1 MVEQIRRAMK
11 NKLFRNLNSLGVM
24 IIFYFTLS
32 AMFPVFAEDN
42 ISRNLVINPDQQ
54 YRFAM
59 EYFEQGQYGKAIAE
73 FERFIYFFPD
83 HKTVDNAQYHIGL
96 SYFRS
101 GMFREAIDPFSD
113 IVETSTDQDLI
124 AKTHF
129 RMSETF
135 VNMQEDSTAVN
146 VLNHLVA
153 TSNNPLFIDEAHYRA
168 GWIYL
173 QLNELESA
181 RHRFKLISPQNQDFF
196 RMQTINN
203 ELSREKLFPEKSPRV
218 AGFLSIFPGAGF
230 AYTERYRD
238 ALVAFLINAGLIFA
252 AYESLDSGN
261 EALGGIIAFVGTGFY
276 AGNIY
281 GAVSSAHKYNRDSH
295 QKFMENLRNKTQVV
309 LSVAPEKEGV
319 VLGFRVNF

>member
-1 MVEQIRRAMK
+1 
-11 NKLFRNLNSLGVM
+11 M
-24 IIFYFTLS
+24 IIFYFLFS
-32 AMFPVFAEDN
+32 GLFPVFAEDN
-42 ISRNLVINPDQQ
+42 IPRDLVINPNQQ
-54 YRFAM
+54 YQFAM
-59 EYFEQGQYGKAIAE
+59 EYFEQGRYGKAIAE
-73 FERFIYFFPD
+73 LERFIYFFPD
-83 HKTVDNAQYHIGL
+83 HNRVDNAKYHIGL

-113 IVETSTDQDLI
+113 IVETSPDQDLI
-124 AKTHF
+124 AKAHF

-135 VNMQEDSTAVN
+135 VNLQEHSTAIN
-146 VLNHLVA
+146 VLNHLVE
-153 TSNNPLFIDEAHYRA
+153 TSNDPVFIDEAHYRA

-173 QLNELESA
+173 QLNDVESA
-181 RHRFKLISPQNQDFF
+181 RHRFQLISPQNRNLF
-196 RMQTINN
+196 RIQTINE
-203 ELSREKLFPEKSPRV
+203 ELSRERLFSEKSPRV

-238 ALVAFLINAGLIFA
+238 ALVAFLLNAGFIFA
-252 AYESLDSGN
+252 AYESFDSGN

-295 QKFMENLRNKTQVV
+295 QQFLENLRNKTQVV
-309 LSVAPEKEGV
+309 LSVVPEKQGV

>member
-1 MVEQIRRAMK
+1 MK
-11 NKLFRNLNSLGVM
+11 NKLFNNLNSLRVM
-24 IIFYFTLS
+24 IIFYFIFS
-32 AMFPVFAEDN
+32 GMFPVFAENNLPRD
-42 ISRNLVINPDQQ
+42 LVINPDQQ
-54 YRFAM
+54 YQFAM

-83 HKTVDNAQYHIGL
+83 HKRIDNAKYHIGL

-101 GMFREAIDPFSD
+101 GLFREAIDPFSD
-113 IVETSTDQDLI
+113 IVETSPDQDLI
-124 AKTHF
+124 AKAHF

-135 VNMQEDSTAVN
+135 VNLQEHSTAIN
-146 VLNHLVA
+146 VLNHLVE
-153 TSNNPLFIDEAHYRA
+153 TSNDPVFIDEAHYRA

-173 QLNELESA
+173 QLNDVESA
-181 RHRFKLISPQNQDFF
+181 RHRFQLISPQNRNLF
-196 RMQTINN
+196 RIQTINE

-238 ALVAFLINAGLIFA
+238 ALVAFLLNAGLIFA
-252 AYESLDSGN
+252 AYESFDSGN

-281 GAVSSAHKYNRDSH
+281 GSVSSAHKYNRDSH
-295 QKFMENLRNKTQVV
+295 QQFLENLRNKTQVV
-309 LSVAPEKEGV
+309 LSVAPEKQGV

>member
-1 MVEQIRRAMK
+1 MR
-11 NKLFRNLNSLGVM
+11 NKLFNNLNSLRVM
-24 IIFYFTLS
+24 IIFYFLFS
-32 AMFPVFAEDN
+32 GLFPVFAEDN
-42 ISRNLVINPDQQ
+42 IPRDLVINPDQQ
-54 YRFAM
+54 YQFAM
-59 EYFEQGQYGKAIAE
+59 EYFEQGRYGKAIAE
-73 FERFIYFFPD
+73 LERFIYFFPD
-83 HKTVDNAQYHIGL
+83 HNRVDNAKYHIGL

-113 IVETSTDQDLI
+113 IVETSPDQDLI
-124 AKTHF
+124 AKAHF

-135 VNMQEDSTAVN
+135 VNLQEHSTAIN
-146 VLNHLVA
+146 VLNHLVE
-153 TSNNPLFIDEAHYRA
+153 TSNDPVFIDEAHYRA

-173 QLNELESA
+173 QLNDVESA
-181 RHRFKLISPQNQDFF
+181 RHRFQLISPQNRNLF
-196 RMQTINN
+196 RIQTINE
-203 ELSREKLFPEKSPRV
+203 ELSRERLFSEKSPRV

-238 ALVAFLINAGLIFA
+238 ALVAFLLNAGFIFA
-252 AYESLDSGN
+252 AYESFDSGN

-295 QKFMENLRNKTQVV
+295 QQFLENLRNKTQVV
-309 LSVAPEKEGV
+309 LSVVPEKQGV

>member
-1 MVEQIRRAMK
+1 MK
-11 NKLFRNLNSLGVM
+11 NKLFNNLNSLRVM
-24 IIFYFTLS
+24 IIFYFIFS
-32 AMFPVFAEDN
+32 GMFPVFAENNLPRD
-42 ISRNLVINPDQQ
+42 LVINPDQQ
-54 YRFAM
+54 YQFAM
-59 EYFEQGQYGKAIAE
+59 EYFEKGQYGKAIAE

-83 HKTVDNAQYHIGL
+83 HKRIDNAKYHIGL

-101 GMFREAIDPFSD
+101 GLFREAIDPFSD
-113 IVETSTDQDLI
+113 IVETSPDQDLI
-124 AKTHF
+124 AKAHF

-135 VNMQEDSTAVN
+135 VNLQEHSTAIN
-146 VLNHLVA
+146 VLNHLVE
-153 TSNNPLFIDEAHYRA
+153 TSNDPVFIDEAHYRA

-173 QLNELESA
+173 QLNDVESA
-181 RHRFKLISPQNQDFF
+181 RHRFQLISPQNRNLF
-196 RMQTINN
+196 RIQTINE

-238 ALVAFLINAGLIFA
+238 ALVAFLLNAGLIFA
-252 AYESLDSGN
+252 AYESFDSGN

-281 GAVSSAHKYNRDSH
+281 GSVSSAHKYNRDSH
-295 QKFMENLRNKTQVV
+295 QQFLENLRNKTQVV
-309 LSVAPEKEGV
+309 LSVAPEKQGV